1 MNNYGQKI
9 AEMRKGKNL
18 TQTELGAKLNVSAQA
33 VSKWENNLSEPDIE
47 SIRKMCEIFE
57 ISVDE
62 FLGLPATKKAS
73 DVNNDEPLD
82 SATPVKAILGYC
94 EKCKKPVCAGEFT
107 STPLY
112 YNPNAFS
119 EKVKK
124 SDTMHTYCHECYK
137 KVLDEQQQ
145 EAKEKATQK
154 VLFEKQEKRRSLYKG
169 LIWGAIIFAIVSAIF
184 LTTYFSDTENGSL
197 LGTILI
203 CIGSFTFA
211 SQMFWDGVVCDCFF
225 FFCRSFKAPF
235 GFIFELSLDGILW
248 LITVKLLLW
257 IVFGILSILFFIL
270 GLFVSLLFSIVS
282 FPFSIISRLK
292 GN

>member
-57 ISVDE
+57 VSVDE
-62 FLGLPATKKAS
+62 FLGLPATKKTS
-73 DVNNDEPLD
+73 DVKNEEPLET
-82 SATPVKAILGYC
+82 ATSVKAILGYC

-107 STPLY
+107 STHLH
-112 YNPNAFS
+112 YNPNGIS

-124 SDTMHTYCHECYK
+124 TETLHTYCHACYK
-137 KVLDEQQQ
+137 KVLDAQRQ
-145 EAKEKATQK
+145 EAHDKATQK
-154 VLFEKQEKRRSLYKG
+154 ILFERQEKRRLLNKG
-169 LIWGAIIFAIVSAIF
+169 LIWGAIIFAIVCAIF
-184 LTTYFSDTENGSL
+184 LPTYFSDPKNVSL

-203 CIGSFTFA
+203 CIGSFTFS

-235 GFIFELSLDGILW
+235 GLIFELSLDGILW

-257 IVFGILSILFFIL
+257 IFFGILSILFFIF
-270 GLFVSLLFSIVS
+270 GFFVSLLFSIVA
-282 FPFSIISRLK
+282 FPFSIISRLR